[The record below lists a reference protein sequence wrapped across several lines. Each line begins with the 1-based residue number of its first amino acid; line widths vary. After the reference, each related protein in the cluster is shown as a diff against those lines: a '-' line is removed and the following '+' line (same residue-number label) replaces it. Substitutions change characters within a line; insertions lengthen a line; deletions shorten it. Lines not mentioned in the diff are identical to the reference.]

1 MQQIDSTSL
10 SPIRIPKEKNEN
22 EEKIKPFYYNIIS
35 LFIDCFHK
43 KKEDD

>member
-22 EEKIKPFYYNIIS
+22 EEKTIPFYTSIIS
-35 LFIDCFHK
+35 FFIDCFHK

>member
-22 EEKIKPFYYNIIS
+22 EEKKKSFYTNIIS
-35 LFIDCFHK
+35 LLFDCFSK
-43 KKEDD
+43 PKEDD